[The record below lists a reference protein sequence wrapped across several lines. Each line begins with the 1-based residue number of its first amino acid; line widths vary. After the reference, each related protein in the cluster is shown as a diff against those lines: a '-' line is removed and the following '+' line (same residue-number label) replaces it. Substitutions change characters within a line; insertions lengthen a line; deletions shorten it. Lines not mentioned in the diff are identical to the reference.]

1 MAKNSLMKIF
11 VIFSILLF
19 AVSSYAY
26 KIGEGDTLKITV
38 INVPEITNT
47 YVVNLEGNI
56 VLPFAGNI
64 PAAGRTASEL
74 LSDIK
79 SKLAKRINSPEVYLD
94 IIVPTNNVVYV
105 NGLVKS
111 PGATPIK
118 NGFRLSNIITAA
130 GDVNID
136 SRANLQLN
144 DIVFN
149 IISNDK
155 SVEVLYKD
163 LLTSDYIPKNGDII
177 NVAAPSDVV
186 FVTGLVKN
194 PGSVII
200 KRGWKLSNIITF
212 AGDIAASTKDNM
224 PVSDDIV
231 FKITTLSGK
240 SSEVLYKDLI
250 SNNYI
255 PQNGDIIK
263 AEINGKINVNVVGKV
278 NLPGRYVLS
287 NKNDSLMS
295 AIVLAGG
302 FTSDADYSK
311 VTVFDIDGRGVSMSL
326 SNLLDGSAK
335 GEMYKIKDNST
346 IIVPELISGVTVLG
360 WVNTPGKQIFKP
372 DEVITLADVIARA
385 GGGVKNKA
393 RYAQVAVISNV
404 NGVVT
409 RKTYDFNSYQKK
421 GVATENPVVKNGDVV
436 FVPASSSIDWSVVV
450 SALSSLVTFGS
461 NINNFNN

>member
-19 AVSSYAY
+19 AVSAYAY

-64 PAAGRTASEL
+64 PAAGRTASDL

-79 SKLAKRINSPEVYLD
+79 ARLAKRINSPEVYLD
-94 IIVPTNNVVYV
+94 VIIPTNNVVYV
-105 NGLVKS
+105 NGLFKS
-111 PGATPIK
+111 PGVILIK
-118 NGFRLSNIITAA
+118 NGFRLFNIITAA
-130 GDVNID
+130 GD
-136 SRANLQLN
+136 
-144 DIVFN
+144 IV
-149 IISNDK
+149 S
-155 SVEVLYKD
+155 
-163 LLTSDYIPKNGDII
+163 
-177 NVAAPSDVV
+177 
-186 FVTGLVKN
+186 
-194 PGSVII
+194 
-200 KRGWKLSNIITF
+200 
-212 AGDIAASTKDNM
+212 STKDNM
-224 PVSDDIV
+224 PISDDIV
-231 FKITTLSGK
+231 FKITTLNGK
-240 SSEVLYKDLI
+240 SSEILYKDLL

-263 AEINGKINVNVVGKV
+263 AEINGMVNVNVVGKV
-278 NLPGRYVLS
+278 NLPGRYILS

-372 DEVITLADVIARA
+372 DEVVTLADVIARA

-404 NGVVT
+404 NGVVS
-409 RKTYDFNSYQKK
+409 RKTYDFNSYQRK

-436 FVPASSSIDWSVVV
+436 FVPASNSIDWATVV
-450 SALSSLVTFGS
+450 SALSSLASFTS
-461 NINNFNN
+461 NVNNL